1 MRSLTIL
8 GLTVALA
15 SPAASQQTQPFGERV
30 DVNVVLIDTVIT
42 DGRGNQIL
50 GLTKDDFVVKE
61 NGARQ
66 VIDSVDYFTSR
77 RLLTNPEEQLPFK
90 VEQIKEER
98 LLVFFFDKPEG
109 GRLFDQIARARRSVQ
124 TFIDTDMGG
133 SDQVAIVGHDVRL
146 KVYSDFTSN
155 KQQLKRALNE
165 AATFSNGT
173 TKSVS
178 NGGPSILRN
187 VSTTQ
192 LVNRTGTVYEALALL
207 GDSVRP
213 IRGRKNVVLFSP
225 GVREPSEEV
234 RAGSLLSESRYYRP
248 MVDSLNTAN
257 VTVYAANLMPN
268 ASDPAFHQTL
278 ERLTDATN
286 GEYFRNS
293 VSFEPLIRQVEKASG
308 GYYLITY
315 RTQKPRGA
323 KGFQRVDVSIKN
335 PEFRVKSRAGY
346 IYGQ

>member
-1 MRSLTIL
+1 MRSLAIF

-15 SPAASQQTQPFGERV
+15 LPAAGQQSPPFGERV

-42 DGRGNQIL
+42 DDHGNQIL
-50 GLTKDDFVVKE
+50 GLSKDDFVVKE
-61 NGARQ
+61 NGVRQ
-66 VIDSVDYFTSR
+66 TIDSVDYFTSR

-90 VEQIKEER
+90 IEQIKEER

-109 GRLFDQIARARRSVQ
+109 GQLFDQIARARRSVEN
-124 TFIDTDMGG
+124 FINTDMGG
-133 SDQVAIVGHDVRL
+133 NDQVAIVGHDVRL
-146 KVYSDFTSN
+146 KIYSDFTSN
-155 KQQLKRALNE
+155 KQQLKKALNE

-173 TKSVS
+173 TKSPA

-187 VSTTQ
+187 IGTRQ
-192 LVNRTGTVYEALALL
+192 LINRTGTVYEALELL

-213 IRGRKNVVLFSP
+213 IRGRKNLVLFSP

-234 RAGSLLSESRYYRP
+234 RDGMLLSESRYYRP
-248 MVDSLNTAN
+248 MVESLNTAN
-257 VTVYAANLMPN
+257 VTVYATNLVPN
-268 ASDPAFHQTL
+268 QSAPAFHQTL

-293 VSFEPLIRQVEKASG
+293 VSFEPMIQHVEKASG

-323 KGFQRVDVSIKN
+323 RGFQKVDVSIKN
-335 PEFRVKSRAGY
+335 PEFRVKARAGY
-346 IYGQ
+346 VYGQ